1 MLPLLLITAASA
13 AEVPL
18 ASPWMDATLP
28 VDKRVELIL
37 KQMTNAEKQAQT
49 IHLTVRPAASAAWQQ
64 LCSSGAQQPGEPAWV
79 LACTQTRLSTCPPA
93 DTLVWIPGLIVPPCR
108 RATGPRSRSS
118 SAPRL
123 SARSQGSATAR
134 QNRSWSRTPTR
145 RS

>member
-49 IHLTVRPAASAAWQQ
+49 IHLTVRPAASQRRLAATVQQ
-64 LCSSGAQQPGEPAWV
+64 RRPA
-79 LACTQTRLSTCPPA
+79 A
-93 DTLVWIPGLIVPPCR
+93 R
-108 RATGPRSRSS
+108 RACLGP
-118 SAPRL
+118 
-123 SARSQGSATAR
+123 GMYTD
-134 QNRSWSRTPTR
+134 
-145 RS
+145 